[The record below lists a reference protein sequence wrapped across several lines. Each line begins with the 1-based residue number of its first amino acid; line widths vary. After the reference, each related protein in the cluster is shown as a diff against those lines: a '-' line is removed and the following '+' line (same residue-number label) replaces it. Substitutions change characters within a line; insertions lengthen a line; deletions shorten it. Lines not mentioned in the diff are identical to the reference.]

1 MAAVSKPGGRAR
13 WASYRTTVGA
23 CLVLAGT
30 ALARAGVAVTVT
42 REAAMQHQH
51 PAPTVRAVPSQAAA
65 ATVNLPATADAW
77 RRPEAP
83 RRIEPAAIF
92 EYMDGAGELYLAY
105 RFDHLDVVEYASPA
119 DGEILVELYWM
130 RTSEDAYGLLSGDW
144 GGEPVVLKE
153 AVPPGGPRA
162 LYGAGLLRIWSGDLY
177 ARVMATRESE
187 ASRAAVLAI
196 GRVIAAGR
204 TDPPPPRLVTHLP
217 QTAAALTLRPDS
229 VCFLRSHLVL
239 NSVYFVSQKDIL
251 NLGPNA
257 EAVTARYGKARLLL
271 VRYPNAGAARAALE
285 RFRTVYL
292 PEAGTGEGGAARIED
307 GWTGFRLSGR
317 SLAVV
322 FEAADREAA
331 TSLIATGVQTL
342 ETLEASHE

>member
-1 MAAVSKPGGRAR
+1 MAAVPKPGGRAR
-13 WASYRTTVGA
+13 WGSRRVTAGA
-23 CLVLAGT
+23 CFVLAGT
-30 ALARAGVAVTVT
+30 LLTQRGVAATVT
-42 REAAMQHQH
+42 GETAMHQQH
-51 PAPTVRAVPSQAAA
+51 PAPAASAAPSQAAA
-65 ATVNLPATADAW
+65 ATVNLPETVDAW

-83 RRIEPAAIF
+83 RRIEAAGIF

-130 RTSEDAYGLLSGDW
+130 RTSDDAYGLLSGDW

-177 ARVMATRESE
+177 ARVMAARESE

-196 GRVIAAGR
+196 GRAIAAGR
-204 TDPPPPRLVTHLP
+204 ADPPPPRLVTHLQ
-217 QTAAALTLRPDS
+217 QTAGPLKLRPDS

-239 NSVYFVSQKDIL
+239 NSVYFVSQRDIL
-251 NLGPNA
+251 NLGPA
-257 EAVTARYGKARLLL
+257 VDAVTARYGKARLLL
-271 VRYPNAGAARAALE
+271 VCYPHAGAARAALE
-285 RFRTVYL
+285 RFRAVYL
-292 PEAGTGEGGAARIED
+292 PEAGKGDTGAARIED
-307 GWTGFRLSGR
+307 GWAGFRLSGR
-317 SLAVV
+317 GLSVV

-331 TSLIATGVQTL
+331 TSLIATGVHAL
-342 ETLEASHE
+342 ETLEPNHE

>member
-1 MAAVSKPGGRAR
+1 
-13 WASYRTTVGA
+13 
-23 CLVLAGT
+23 
-30 ALARAGVAVTVT
+30 
-42 REAAMQHQH
+42 MQHEH
-51 PAPTVRAVPSQAAA
+51 AAAAASPAPPEPRA
-65 ATVNLPATADAW
+65 ATVNLPETVDAW

-83 RRIEPAAIF
+83 RRIEAVGIF

-105 RFDHLDVVEYASPA
+105 RFDHLDVVEYASRA

-130 RTSEDAYGLLSGDW
+130 RTSDDAYGLLSGDW

-187 ASRAAVLAI
+187 ASRATVLAL
-196 GRVIAAGR
+196 GRSIAAGR

-217 QTAAALTLRPDS
+217 QTAAALTLRRDS

-251 NLGPNA
+251 NLGPNV
-257 EAVTARYGKARLLL
+257 EAVTARYGTARLLL
-271 VRYPNAGAARAALE
+271 VLYPDARAARLALE
-285 RFRTVYL
+285 RFRTAYL
-292 PEAGTGEGGAARIED
+292 PETQTGATGLARIED

-331 TSLIATGVQTL
+331 TSFIATGVQTL

>member
-1 MAAVSKPGGRAR
+1 M
-13 WASYRTTVGA
+13 
-23 CLVLAGT
+23 LAGT
-30 ALARAGVAVTVT
+30 VLAQRGVAATVT
-42 REAAMQHQH
+42 GEAAMHHQH
-51 PAPTVRAVPSQAAA
+51 PAPAVSAAPSQAAS
-65 ATVNLPATADAW
+65 ATLNLPEVVGAW

-83 RRIEPAAIF
+83 RRIEAAGIF

-119 DGEILVELYWM
+119 DSEILVEMYWM
-130 RTSEDAYGLLSGDW
+130 RTSDDAYGLLSGDL

-153 AVPPGGPRA
+153 ALPPGGLRA

-187 ASRAAVLAI
+187 TSRAAVLAI
-196 GRVIAAGR
+196 GRAIAAGR

-271 VRYPNAGAARAALE
+271 VRYPDAGAARAALE
-285 RFRTVYL
+285 RFRTAYL

-307 GWTGFRLSGR
+307 GWTGFCLSGR
-317 SLAVV
+317 SLVVV
-322 FEAADREAA
+322 FEAADPEAA

-342 ETLEASHE
+342 ETLEANHE

>member
-1 MAAVSKPGGRAR
+1 MAAVSKPDGRAR

-23 CLVLAGT
+23 SLVMAGT
-30 ALARAGVAVTVT
+30 VLARAGVAATVT
-42 REAAMQHQH
+42 GEGAMHHQH
-51 PAPTVRAVPSQAAA
+51 PAPAVPAAPSQAA

-77 RRPEAP
+77 RRPEAL
-83 RRIEPAAIF
+83 RRIEAAGIF

-130 RTSEDAYGLLSGDW
+130 RTSDDAYGLLSGDW

-187 ASRAAVLAI
+187 TSRAAVLAI
-196 GRVIAAGR
+196 GRAIAAGR

-271 VRYPNAGAARAALE
+271 VRYPDAGAARAALE
-285 RFRTVYL
+285 RFRTAYL

-307 GWTGFRLSGR
+307 GWTGFCLSGR
-317 SLAVV
+317 SLVVV
-322 FEAADREAA
+322 FEAADPEAA

-342 ETLEASHE
+342 ETLEANHE